1 MFKAL
6 GYRTKDILAKFLLYG
21 LVAGT
26 VGTGIG
32 TLLGHYVLSGTISQ
46 IITQGMVVGTSQQYF
61 YGSYSLLALGLSLLS
76 SVFPAYLVAK
86 RELKEE
92 ASHLLL
98 PKPPSFR
105 IQYFART
112 SSVFVETFEF
122 HPKGDC

>member
-76 SVFPAYLVAK
+76 SVFPAYLVA
-86 RELKEE
+86 
-92 ASHLLL
+92 
-98 PKPPSFR
+98 
-105 IQYFART
+105 IQYCART
-112 SSVFVETFEF
+112 PSVFVATSEF
-122 HPKGDC
+122 HPKGDR